1 MRVLLFIASIFLILT
16 GCTNPTRTYHPL
28 DKPETSKGEIVKYEN
43 AEIKVKYRG
52 DFAYEVKTPDSEDS
66 VMFFANHR
74 FCYDPQNRNIV
85 VPLKDSIGYDI
96 TTPKDGLFVA
106 IPRDSITLC
115 KNGIKNNSD
124 FARNH
129 ALHGT
134 VYGVIVGGAIFGL
147 GAMAILPFFLLASQG
162 SFNTGL
168 FLLYSVGIGS
178 GAGAITGLT
187 FDTAINGEKII
198 EDVEERCSAYYT
210 EEELEKFLNDNRCY

>member
-52 DFAYEVKTPDSEDS
+52 DFAYEVKTPGSEDS

-106 IPRDSITLC
+106 IPRDSVTLC